1 MVACCRR
8 SRGRL
13 RELSLAPG
21 GGRATSWPAARVSLP
36 LSQKKSAKIIEFMWG
51 VSECLDISKLHLTV
65 WICHF
70 CGRYLLGGKGRGN

>member
-21 GGRATSWPAARVSLP
+21 GGAPPPGQRGRVSLL
-36 LSQKKSAKIIEFMWG
+36 LSQKKRQNIWVYLWG
-51 VSECLDISKLHLTV
+51 VLECPDISKFQSDFLD
-65 WICHF
+65 
-70 CGRYLLGGKGRGN
+70 LLLL